1 MNLSIQD
8 FDFLDGFDNLGSFT
22 IDKHGK
28 NKLNLFVLKI
38 NANEFNL
45 KRLEELLI
53 DPMID
58 YSLSRSVKEKYK
70 NKPGTLTQKAR
81 EKFID
86 YVNNKGELG
95 ELLLYCFL
103 ETHLKAPKILS
114 KLELKTSTSLNVN
127 GADGVHFL
135 KLENGNYQLIFGE
148 SKTIVGL
155 TDALTDAFK
164 SIDQF
169 KREVNAKGDKKSG
182 LPYEKSLISDHLD
195 KETFKQ
201 EEKDLIS
208 KIVYPKK
215 ENDLDGFESDDAF
228 GIFIGYEISINE
240 EDKKLSNKDF
250 REKIQTQIKDE
261 VRSKFTHITKKI
273 SEFKLYGH
281 NFYLYILPLTELDE
295 NRKKIMQGL
304 QS

>member
-1 MNLSIQD
+1 MELSIQD
-8 FDFLDGFDNLGSFT
+8 YAFLDAFDNLGSFT
-22 IDKHGK
+22 IDEHGK
-28 NKLNLFVLKI
+28 NKLNLFVLNI

-58 YSLSRSVKEKYK
+58 YSLSRSVREQYK
-70 NKPGTLTQKAR
+70 NKPATLTKKAK

-148 SKTIVGL
+148 SKTIASL
-155 TDALTDAFK
+155 TDALTDALK
-164 SIDQF
+164 SIDEF
-169 KREVNAKGDKKSG
+169 KGEVNYKGNKKSG
-182 LPYEKSLISDHLD
+182 LPYEKSLISDHLG
-195 KETFKQ
+195 KETFTK
-201 EEKDLIS
+201 EEKDFIS

-215 ENDLDGFESDDAF
+215 ENDFEVDDAF
-228 GIFIGYEISINE
+228 GIFIGYEITIDE
-240 EDKKLSNKDF
+240 KDKKLQNEDF
-250 REKIQTQIKDE
+250 RKKVQKQIKEE
-261 VRSKFTHITKKI
+261 VTNKFAHIRKKI
-273 SEFKLYGH
+273 DEFQLYGH
-281 NFYLYILPLTELDE
+281 NFYLYILPLTELDK
-295 NRKKIMQGL
+295 NRKAIIRGL

>member
-1 MNLSIQD
+1 VELSIQD
-8 FDFLDGFDNLGSFT
+8 YAFLDAFDNLGSFT
-22 IDKHGK
+22 IDEHGK
-28 NKLNLFVLKI
+28 NKLNLFVLNI

-58 YSLSRSVKEKYK
+58 YSLSRSVREQYK
-70 NKPGTLTQKAR
+70 NKPATLTKKAK

-148 SKTIVGL
+148 SKTIASL
-155 TDALTDAFK
+155 TDALTDALK
-164 SIDQF
+164 SIDEF
-169 KREVNAKGDKKSG
+169 KGEVNYKGNKKSG
-182 LPYEKSLISDHLD
+182 LPYEKSLISDHLG
-195 KETFKQ
+195 KETFTK
-201 EEKDLIS
+201 EEKDFIS

-215 ENDLDGFESDDAF
+215 ENDFEVDDAF
-228 GIFIGYEISINE
+228 GIFIGYEITIDE
-240 EDKKLSNKDF
+240 KDKKLQNEDF
-250 REKIQTQIKDE
+250 RKKVQKQIKEE
-261 VRSKFTHITKKI
+261 VTNKFAHIRKKI
-273 SEFKLYGH
+273 DEFQLYGH
-281 NFYLYILPLTELDE
+281 NFYLYILPLTELDK
-295 NRKKIMQGL
+295 NRKAIIRGL

>member
-1 MNLSIQD
+1 MKLSIQD
-8 FDFLDGFDNLGSFT
+8 FEFLDAFDNLGSFI
-22 IDKHGK
+22 IDEHGK
-28 NKLNLFVLKI
+28 NKLDLFVLNI

-58 YSLSRSVKEKYK
+58 YSLSRSVKEQYK
-70 NKPGTLTQKAR
+70 NKSGTLTKKAK
-81 EKFID
+81 EKFIE
-86 YVNNKGELG
+86 YVKNKGELG

-155 TDALTDAFK
+155 TDALTEAFK
-164 SIDQF
+164 SIDEF
-169 KREVNAKGDKKSG
+169 KREVNSKGNKKSG
-182 LPYEKSLISDHLD
+182 LPYEKSLISDHLE
-195 KETFKQ
+195 KETFTK
-201 EEKDLIS
+201 EEKDFIS

-215 ENDLDGFESDDAF
+215 ENDFEVDDAF
-228 GIFIGYEISINE
+228 GIFIGYEIKIDE
-240 EDKKLSNKDF
+240 KDKKLPNEIF
-250 REKIQTQIKDE
+250 RKKIQEQIKQE
-261 VRSKFTHITKKI
+261 VESKFSHITKKI
-273 SEFKLYGH
+273 DDFKLYGH
-281 NFYLYILPLTELDE
+281 NFYLYILPLTELDK
-295 NRKKIMQGL
+295 NREAIMQEL

>member
-8 FDFLDGFDNLGSFT
+8 FDFLDAFDNLGSFT
-22 IDKHGK
+22 IDEHGK
-28 NKLNLFVLKI
+28 NKLDLFVLNI

-58 YSLSRSVKEKYK
+58 YSLSRSVREQYK
-70 NKPGTLTQKAR
+70 NKSGTLTKKAK

-135 KLENGNYQLIFGE
+135 RLENGDYQLIFGE

-164 SIDQF
+164 SIDKF
-169 KREVNAKGDKKSG
+169 KREVNDKGNKKSG
-182 LPYEKSLISDHLD
+182 LPYEKSLISDHLG
-195 KETFKQ
+195 KETFTK
-201 EEKDLIS
+201 EEKDFIS

-215 ENDLDGFESDDAF
+215 ENDFEVDDAF
-228 GIFIGYEISINE
+228 GIFVGYEITIDK
-240 EDKKLSNKDF
+240 EDKKLPNEDF
-250 REKIQTQIKDE
+250 RKKIQEQIKKE
-261 VRSKFTHITKKI
+261 VESKLSHITNKI
-273 SEFKLYGH
+273 NEFNLYGH
-281 NFYLYILPLTELDE
+281 SFYLYILPLTELDK
-295 NRKKIMQGL
+295 NREIIMQGL

>member
-8 FDFLDGFDNLGSFT
+8 FEFLDAFDNLGSFT
-22 IDKHGK
+22 IDEHGK
-28 NKLNLFVLKI
+28 NKLDLFVLNI

-58 YSLSRSVKEKYK
+58 YSLSRSVKEQYK
-70 NKPGTLTQKAR
+70 NKPATLTKKAK
-81 EKFID
+81 EKFIN
-86 YVNNKGELG
+86 YVKNKGELG

-103 ETHLKAPKILS
+103 ETHLNAPKILS
-114 KLELKTSTSLNVN
+114 KLELKTSTSHYVN

-155 TDALTDAFK
+155 TNAITDAFK
-164 SIDQF
+164 SIDEF
-169 KREVNAKGDKKSG
+169 KREVNSKGNKKSG
-182 LPYEKSLISDHLD
+182 LAYEKSLISDHLD
-195 KETFKQ
+195 KETFSQ
-201 EEKDLIS
+201 EEKDFIS

-215 ENDLDGFESDDAF
+215 ENDFEVDDAF
-228 GIFIGYEISINE
+228 GIFIGYEITIDE
-240 EDKKLSNKDF
+240 EDKKLSNEDF
-250 REKIQTQIKDE
+250 RKKIQEQIKQE
-261 VRSKFTHITKKI
+261 VKNKLSHITSKI
-273 SEFKLYGH
+273 NEFKLYGH
-281 NFYLYILPLTELDE
+281 SFYLYVLPLTELDK
-295 NRKKIMQGL
+295 NRELIMQGL

>member
-8 FDFLDGFDNLGSFT
+8 FDFLDAFDNLGSFT
-22 IDKHGK
+22 IDEHGK
-28 NKLNLFVLKI
+28 NKLDLFVLNI

-58 YSLSRSVKEKYK
+58 YSLSRSVKEQYK
-70 NKPGTLTQKAR
+70 NKPATLTKKAK

-103 ETHLKAPKILS
+103 ETHLQAPKILS

-127 GADGVHFL
+127 GSDGVHFL

-164 SIDQF
+164 SIDEF
-169 KREVNAKGDKKSG
+169 KREVNSKGNKKSG
-182 LPYEKSLISDHLD
+182 LPYEKSLISDHLC
-195 KETFKQ
+195 KETFTQ
-201 EEKDLIS
+201 EEKDFIS

-215 ENDLDGFESDDAF
+215 ENDFVVNDAF
-228 GIFIGYEISINE
+228 GIFVGYEITIDE
-240 EDKKLSNKDF
+240 KDKKLPNEDF
-250 REKIQTQIKDE
+250 RKKIQEQIKKE
-261 VRSKFTHITKKI
+261 VESKFSHISKKI
-273 SEFKLYGH
+273 DEFNLCGH
-281 NFYLYILPLTELDE
+281 SFYLYILPLTELDK
-295 NRKKIMQGL
+295 NREAIMQGL